1 MDTLAQLTQEHGALR
16 ILLERIE
23 AAAEARDAVALSA
36 SLQAARTAL
45 TADLDAHI
53 LVEEAEA
60 FSPIAETLDAGLV
73 APFYEEHVQIR
84 ATRDDVYARLE
95 HDEAPYEQ
103 TLRLCDL
110 ILAHQQREDLM
121 LFPSAREAVFR

>member
-1 MDTLAQLTQEHGALR
+1 MDTLAQLTQEHDALR

-36 SLQAARTAL
+36 SLEAARAAL
-45 TADLDAHI
+45 TTDLDAHI
-53 LVEEAEA
+53 SVEEAEA
-60 FSPIAETLDAGLV
+60 FSPIAEALGAELV
-73 APFYEEHVQIR
+73 TPFYEEHVEIR

-95 HDEAPYEQ
+95 RDEAPYEQ
-103 TLRLCDL
+103 ALRLCDL
-110 ILAHQQREDLM
+110 ILAHQQREDMM